1 MGRDSLDSRHGGCPA
16 LRRRVTVG
24 GRPQAPV
31 ADQGDNDH
39 PNHSHDDNYDADDSH
54 HADDADD
61 SHHADDADDTDDSHH
76 SLHAADHHSLHAAGH
91 HTDDHRTRR
100 APHHPDT
107 DSPAGRAQAQ
117 AGVHF
122 DPPRVR
128 LSDRGVAQQG
138 AIVPLRRTSALNDPS
153 STPHRV
159 KMIVLIAV
167 GLGLLL
173 ALAAALRCLQHRRL
187 AGVEPRRVNVAS
199 GHLPARREFFRVYGD
214 RMRVAFDER
223 GADVLIVGLGL
234 AAAVALA
241 ALIVG

>member
-1 MGRDSLDSRHGGCPA
+1 M
-16 LRRRVTVG
+16 
-24 GRPQAPV
+24 
-31 ADQGDNDH
+31 
-39 PNHSHDDNYDADDSH
+39 
-54 HADDADD
+54 
-61 SHHADDADDTDDSHH
+61 
-76 SLHAADHHSLHAAGH
+76 
-91 HTDDHRTRR
+91 
-100 APHHPDT
+100 
-107 DSPAGRAQAQ
+107 
-117 AGVHF
+117 
-122 DPPRVR
+122 
-128 LSDRGVAQQG
+128 
-138 AIVPLRRTSALNDPS
+138 PLRRTSALNDPS

-173 ALAAALRCLQHRRL
+173 ALAAALRVLMQHRRL
-187 AGVEPRRVNVAS
+187 AGVEPRRLNVAS